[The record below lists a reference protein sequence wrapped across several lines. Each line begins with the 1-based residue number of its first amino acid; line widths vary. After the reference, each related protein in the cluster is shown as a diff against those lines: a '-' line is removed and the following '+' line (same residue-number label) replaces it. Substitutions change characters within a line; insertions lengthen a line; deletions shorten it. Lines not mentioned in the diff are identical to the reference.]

1 MGVIN
6 GITRTITMLN
16 HLCYFNL
23 LLNLAGRPAVLCICE
38 VVATLIKF
46 CKAAATRRYICGD
59 SGSRLLMAA
68 AAHRR
73 FGGNKASLHYITTW
87 QIRQNER
94 GEAPVV
100 VYLYL
105 LSSPSARQNTGSS
118 EARRQEAYLDQD
130 PASSPRSDAG
140 AALIYCLFTSSA
152 GRFH

>member
-73 FGGNKASLHYITTW
+73 FGGNYTLYITKVDSCMKYYLNLG
-87 QIRQNER
+87 QNLRQK
-94 GEAPVV
+94 GF
-100 VYLYL
+100 
-105 LSSPSARQNTGSS
+105 SPEKANS
-118 EARRQEAYLDQD
+118 
-130 PASSPRSDAG
+130 
-140 AALIYCLFTSSA
+140 
-152 GRFH
+152 